1 MPEVVQGA
9 RRAVTLYARR
19 RRGRVVNAK
28 RAEWTSWPWR
38 HSKPAAR
45 GARRRRA
52 PGALWL
58 HGDGGAGRAQL
69 MAAAAAERA
78 KLAVH
83 CHAGLGRTGWAPLA
97 AARRQGCRPN
107 VCSLCGAHLTSPGPC
122 WPSALRPCAQ
132 SASQPSVAA
141 RHDAPADA
149 RAPQATVWVRYIWY
163 LPCTC
168 APQARHCV
176 LPGVHGRPRRRDGRH
191 RAGQAPAAGRA
202 ADAAAGAF
210 CGRVCVLCAAPA
222 VRAEPRLILLL
233 SLKLHHRPARG
244 EHAWADVAARSACGV
259 CAVAV
264 CALSVWVLQ
273 LCLANRSPC
282 EWHISLHTTA

>member
-107 VCSLCGAHLTSPGPC
+107 VCSLCGP
-122 WPSALRPCAQ
+122 LRC
-132 SASQPSVAA
+132 
-141 RHDAPADA
+141 A
-149 RAPQATVWVRYIWY
+149 RARSPPRSPRLQRVMMRRPTRARRRLRYGYATYGTYPVPARRRLAIACYLVYMGGHGDATAVIALVRRRRPGALQTPQQERFVDVFACYVRH
-163 LPCTC
+163 LRC
-168 APQARHCV
+168 APS
-176 LPGVHGRPRRRDGRH
+176 
-191 RAGQAPAAGRA
+191 
-202 ADAAAGAF
+202 
-210 CGRVCVLCAAPA
+210 RVSSSCC
-222 VRAEPRLILLL
+222 R
-233 SLKLHHRPARG
+233 
-244 EHAWADVAARSACGV
+244 
-259 CAVAV
+259 
-264 CALSVWVLQ
+264 
-273 LCLANRSPC
+273 
-282 EWHISLHTTA
+282 